1 MDDVRMIKLLEI
13 CALNIVPP
21 SALVVLI
28 ANRALLVAKEDLRK
42 LDNRTAVACDF
53 GTGYWQFLARELA
66 CPSLPCQAEVRRE
79 HCTGIREK
87 LTLRMQQDVFTVG
100 QSSLAQTATSLAMIE
115 AFDNNGMYFWLASF
129 THDSKSELGAL
140 KASPWACHLYNCSR
154 GGGPRFQQRCSHL
167 VNGEF
172 AWLSLL
178 WRCIAYLSAGH
189 KGCFLQ
195 RAALS

>member
-1 MDDVRMIKLLEI
+1 MCLCFEMAFSLIFPSHLVLRLLSRLKNSAIRHRLSSMDDVRMIKLLEI

-66 CPSLPCQAEVRRE
+66 CPSLPCQTEVRRE

-87 LTLRMQQDVFTVG
+87 LTPSQ
-100 QSSLAQTATSLAMIE
+100 AQNAAR
-115 AFDNNGMYFWLASF
+115 SF
-129 THDSKSELGAL
+129 HS
-140 KASPWACHLYNCSR
+140 WAEQ
-154 GGGPRFQQRCSHL
+154 F
-167 VNGEF
+167 
-172 AWLSLL
+172 
-178 WRCIAYLSAGH
+178 SAECN
-189 KGCFLQ
+189 KFSDD
-195 RAALS
+195 RSV